1 LEQQSDH
8 GGGGAKSGKGVLKS
22 AARAITLVGPML
34 YSCPKLD
41 VSNQHIYSLQKY
53 MLSGKAF
60 FKKTAYHSFV

>member
-1 LEQQSDH
+1 MEEEEPNQ
-8 GGGGAKSGKGVLKS
+8 GKGVLKS

-60 FKKTAYHSFV
+60 F